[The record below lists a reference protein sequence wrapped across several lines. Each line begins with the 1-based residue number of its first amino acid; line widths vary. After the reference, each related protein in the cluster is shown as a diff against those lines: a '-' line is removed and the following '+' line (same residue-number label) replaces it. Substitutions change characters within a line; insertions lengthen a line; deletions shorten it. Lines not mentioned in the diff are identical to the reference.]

1 METNLKQMET
11 RHCRVT
17 SFINEGTNFCNIED
31 FKQIKENLK
40 IRAFELKSC
49 VENILSKSLAKV
61 ERLEEA
67 HQTSV
72 HKYVNNLARKRDDL
86 EKRIRT
92 CTLNLKSMNPIKLAF
107 YDKKRM
113 QWNQTDKLQ
122 RFKIPRFNPRP
133 CKENDM
139 VSLFGF
145 LSYEET
151 TVGERDN
158 VPASRPQTAAP
169 RFLRQEHQPSR
180 IPQTHRSDR
189 RRPNSASFVS
199 HDNLK
204 RFAIGVCES
213 PILIKEF
220 KSCINILFQITYSE
234 RLSRVFISGDKPAIY
249 TYKNFLGVRNV
260 ESKLE
265 VLAVSKEPQGLAIGL
280 TGNLFIQTDLTVSL
294 KLNQTLLMTSN
305 IIRLLRFNVTL
316 EPYSTKKATQHGVCI
331 AQNLESF

>member
-49 VENILSKSLAKV
+49 VENILSKSLAEV

-280 TGNLFIQTDLTVSL
+280 TGNLLYSDGFNGVVEIEP
-294 KLNQTLLMTSN
+294 N
-305 IIRLLRFNVTL
+305 IIDDIQHHTVIKIQRNARTIFNKKGYTTWGMHC
-316 EPYSTKKATQHGVCI
+316 TK
-331 AQNLESF
+331 S

>member
-17 SFINEGTNFCNIED
+17 SFINEGTNLCNIED

-49 VENILSKSLAKV
+49 VENILSKSLAEV

-67 HQTSV
+67 HKTSV

-280 TGNLFIQTDLTVSL
+280 TGNLLYSDGFNGVVEIEP
-294 KLNQTLLMTSN
+294 N
-305 IIRLLRFNVTL
+305 IIDDIQHHTVIKIQRNARTIFNKKGYTTWGMHC
-316 EPYSTKKATQHGVCI
+316 TK
-331 AQNLESF
+331 S